1 MTYKAIS
8 KHHLVY
14 CKLFIHNKYE
24 NDQKYLCGVFHNWNI
39 KKESSRPKKHGDLL
53 RRHQGSDIVQSEGST
68 LWNHVSGLRFPH
80 GTSMTWVDYV
90 CISLILSKSST
101 YYVPGVFL
109 CMGHTA
115 ENRWDL
121 PESSSNRDNNSTHV
135 IGISCNSTP
144 RIRGKAVRTVSGAR
158 TCSSINSNYYLEQEM
173 SSYKTEE
180 EVCWVYFF
188 FFFSRQVMLAEYH
201 ICHPTEPRVG
211 WGDLANCM
219 DETPALYSHPTVCPA
234 EEDTSPVKGGNIH
247 RVFDA

>member
-188 FFFSRQVMLAEYH
+188 FFFFKAGY
-201 ICHPTEPRVG
+201 VG
-211 WGDLANCM
+211 WV
-219 DETPALYSHPTVCPA
+219 SHL
-234 EEDTSPVKGGNIH
+234 SPHGTQGWVRWSSQLHGWDPCSLLSPH
-247 RVFDA
+247 CLPCWRRHFSR